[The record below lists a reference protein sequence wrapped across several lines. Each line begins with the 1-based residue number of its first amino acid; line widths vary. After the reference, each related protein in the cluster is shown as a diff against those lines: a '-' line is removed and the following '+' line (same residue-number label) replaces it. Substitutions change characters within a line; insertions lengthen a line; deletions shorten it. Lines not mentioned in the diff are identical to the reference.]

1 LLNGQSGSVLGDST
15 VFSWAGCHKEEED
28 YLLDV
33 DLDEPAPEE
42 EDVLYDVIQ
51 IKNEHFTNELA
62 KAVKHG

>member
-1 LLNGQSGSVLGDST
+1 
-15 VFSWAGCHKEEED
+15 
-28 YLLDV
+28 LLDV